1 MHTARSDDLANQ
13 VRTRQRAPKGC
24 PMTDLEALD
33 QAHLLHPLVEWRKHE
48 KDGPRIVTG
57 GKGIRLQLEDGS
69 EVIDGLSGLVNI
81 NVGHGRTEIRDA
93 VAAQMGKVAYYP
105 AFWNF
110 STEPAVRLAER
121 LTHLFPKDREIDHF
135 LFTTGGS
142 EANEIAIRI
151 ARLYHG
157 VQGLE
162 DRRKIVSR
170 SRAFHG
176 ITRAAGSATRLFA
189 YHIFEAPDP
198 LHVES
203 ASPYCLR
210 CDLDESYPDCNVA
223 CANDIASVIGREG
236 AETVAAVIVEP
247 VLGTGGFI
255 PPPSG
260 YFERLQEICRDTGVL
275 LIVDEVITGFGRTG
289 KWFAMEEFGIHPDI
303 VTFAKGLTSGYLP
316 LGGVGLKRNIYEKI
330 RDLTPDGL
338 PFMGGLTYN
347 NHATSC
353 AAALANIDIL
363 EHEGLV
369 ENAAQ
374 MGAYLLEKLRE
385 RFGNEPVAGEIRGAG
400 LACAIE
406 WTKPGGNEPVG
417 GMMEFPEAIT
427 KEAWK
432 RGLIVRAFWDS
443 TGIAPPLCV
452 TRDEIDEI
460 VAILGES
467 YEAVKGDF
475 PV

>member
-1 MHTARSDDLANQ
+1 
-13 VRTRQRAPKGC
+13 
-24 PMTDLEALD
+24 MTDLEALD

-57 GKGIRLQLEDGS
+57 GKGIRLRLEDGS

-93 VAAQMGKVAYYP
+93 VAVQMSELAYYP

-110 STEPAVRLAER
+110 STEPPVRLAER
-121 LTHLFPKDREIDHF
+121 LTRLLPKDREIDHF
-135 LFTTGGS
+135 IFTTGGS
-142 EANEIAIRI
+142 DANEIAFRL

-157 VQGLE
+157 VQGYE
-162 DRRKIVSR
+162 GRSKIVSL
-170 SRAFHG
+170 SRGFHG

-189 YHIFEAPDP
+189 YHLFAEPDP
-198 LHVES
+198 LHVQT

-210 CDLDESYPDCNVA
+210 CDLDASYPGCDVA
-223 CANDIASVIGREG
+223 CASDLASVIQREG

-255 PPPSG
+255 RPPAG
-260 YFERLQEICRDTGVL
+260 YFERLQEICKDTGVL
-275 LIVDEVITGFGRTG
+275 LIADEVITGFGRTG
-289 KWFAMEEFGIHPDI
+289 SWFGMEHWDLRPDI
-303 VTFAKGLTSGYLP
+303 VCFAKGITSGYLP
-316 LGGVGLKRNIYEKI
+316 LGGVGIERSLYAKI
-330 RDLTPDGL
+330 RDETPDGL

-353 AAALANIDIL
+353 AAALANLDIL
-363 EHEGLV
+363 ENEGLV
-369 ENAAQ
+369 ENAAKQ
-374 MGAYLLEKLRE
+374 GAHLLASLRE

-406 WTKPGGNEPVG
+406 WTKPGTNEPVG
-417 GMMEFPEAIT
+417 GMMQFPEAIA
-427 KEAWK
+427 KAAYA
-432 RGLIVRAFWDS
+432 RGLIVRAFWEA

-452 TRDEIDEI
+452 SREEVDEI
-460 VAILGES
+460 VSILGES